1 MQETIG
7 TLEKVWQTAATFAV
21 AYSFQILGALLILA
35 VGLKLAAWLGGFVLR
50 LTQKRGIDITLARF
64 LAGTARL
71 VIVAMVIL
79 AALNNFG
86 ITIAPFIAAIGA
98 AAFGATVAIQG
109 PLSNFGAG
117 LSIILTRPFVIGNT
131 IAVKGVSGVVTE
143 ISLSATILRG
153 ENGQTITVPNK
164 QIVGEILSNSMQWRH
179 VDVGTQVPDTI
190 HPDVVI
196 ARVREVLASLP
207 DVAKDPAPQVG
218 ISELFFGG
226 VNLSIRFWV
235 MTDNYLP
242 GRFAANRALLELFE
256 ELGIRPK
263 AGAAT

>member
-35 VGLKLAAWLGGFVLR
+35 IGLKLAGWLGGFVLR

-64 LAGTARL
+64 LAGTVRL

-131 IAVKGVSGVVTE
+131 IAVKGVSGMVTE

-164 QIVGEILSNSMQWRH
+164 QIVGEILSNSKQWRH

-190 HPDVVI
+190 HPDAVI

-218 ISELFFGG
+218 IAELFFGG